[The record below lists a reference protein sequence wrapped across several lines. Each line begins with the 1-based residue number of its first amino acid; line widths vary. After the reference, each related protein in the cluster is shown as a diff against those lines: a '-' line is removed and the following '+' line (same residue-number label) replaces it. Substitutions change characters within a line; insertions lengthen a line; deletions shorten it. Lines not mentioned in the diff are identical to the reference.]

1 MRIRITEFL
10 DRGELNTSE
19 KVTLT
24 PKLDQYVSV
33 WLDESATNMIS
44 QKANAGEPVEINWD
58 PGNIL
63 SGYDKQLVYFGGPG
77 YISDFG
83 DLSLLY
89 INELDANGFP
99 TSSVTNIHLGNEH
112 DNYSNPQILEG

>member
-1 MRIRITEFL
+1 MRIRITDIS
-10 DRGELNTSE
+10 DRGELNTLE
-19 KVTLT
+19 KVALT

-33 WLDESATNMIS
+33 WVDETDANIIS
-44 QKANAGEPVEINWD
+44 QKASAGESVEINLD
-58 PGNIL
+58 PNNIL

-112 DNYSNPQILEG
+112 DDYSNPKILED